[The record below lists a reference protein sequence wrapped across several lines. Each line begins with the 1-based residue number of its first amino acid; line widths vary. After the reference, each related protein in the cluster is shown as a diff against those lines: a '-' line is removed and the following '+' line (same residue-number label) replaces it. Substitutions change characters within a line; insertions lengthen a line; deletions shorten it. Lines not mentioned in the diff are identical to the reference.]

1 MITASALDKAWV
13 FSPIYHEHEL
23 DSSVAFRF
31 LFQGD
36 VDDNDNNK
44 IDDNAAAAA
53 ADDDDDDD
61 DEYDHVDDNDRRW
74 CW

>member
-1 MITASALDKAWV
+1 M
-13 FSPIYHEHEL
+13 YHEHEL

-36 VDDNDNNK
+36 VDDTDNSK

-53 ADDDDDDD
+53 DDDD

-74 CW
+74 CC